1 MIGAMSATFPIPDN
15 PRDATYVASAGQTH
29 FPVTWPFQRPEDLA
43 VRLNG
48 VVQALGTH
56 YAVTGAGQVTGGAVT
71 LSAGA
76 AAGAMVRITGLAG
89 GGRITGVT
97 GGGRFDPQAID
108 RELDRHTIR
117 LLEARRDINAVQDG
131 LDGLLPQSGIL
142 DAMGRRILHVG
153 DPVEDGDA
161 VNLRT
166 AESLISDAGLRGAT
180 GPQGPQGARGMTYR
194 GTWVATAAYTLDD
207 VVSYL
212 GSTYICVLAHAASP
226 TVPTSSLAQS
236 GHASARWSL
245 LAAKG
250 AELAFTPVQQGGG
263 TNQSGNKVYI
273 GLANVA
279 TGANHL
285 RLQVDDWDFGAA
297 WPITP
302 TGSVQQ
308 GGGASQGANRVYIG
322 WADAAAGGNHLRAQ
336 VDALDLGR
344 IWTDFSA
351 PRSLTVPGHH
361 TFPTGLIQQGGI
373 SAAAEIGYVVFPITF
388 PNAVITVVCTG
399 TCGTEVGTMPS
410 IGITNMS
417 NSTFSFVNR
426 YVGGSG
432 LSMSVRANPNPFRW
446 FAMGF

>member
-1 MIGAMSATFPIPDN
+1 MPKSFVTYRGDGNTRTFAVPFPYLDRAHVQVRIGETIAPAFSWLDAATLSLSTAPEQ
-15 PRDATYVASAGQTH
+15 DAEVVVYRQTPVDKPTVTFFNNQAVDVEHFNDGIRQALYVAQESVDTVDDKLG
-29 FPVTWPFQRPEDLA
+29 RP
-43 VRLNG
+43 R
-48 VVQALGTH
+48 
-56 YAVTGAGQVTGGAVT
+56 
-71 LSAGA
+71 
-76 AAGAMVRITGLAG
+76 GLAD
-89 GGRITGVT
+89 
-97 GGGRFDPQAID
+97 FDA
-108 RELDRHTIR
+108 
-117 LLEARRDINAVQDG
+117 N
-131 LDGLLPQSGIL
+131 
-142 DAMGRRILHVG
+142 GRRILHVG
-153 DPVEDGDA
+153 DPTDEGDA

-399 TCGTEVGTMPS
+399 ICGTEAGTVPS
-410 IGITNMS
+410 IGITNIS

-426 YVGGSG
+426 CVGGSG